1 MPTERFY
8 RLPEEKKG
16 SICSAAVKEFA
27 RVPLDKVSI
36 NQIIKEAVYPEG
48 VFIHILR
55 INGICWRAFSR
66 TARTD

>member
-8 RLPEEKKG
+8 RLPEEKKR

-36 NQIIKEAVYPEG
+36 NQIIKEADISRDVYKRQAMRFEKCKRSP
-48 VFIHILR
+48 
-55 INGICWRAFSR
+55 
-66 TARTD
+66 

>member
-8 RLPEEKKG
+8 RLPEEKKR

-36 NQIIKEAVYPEG
+36 NQIIKEAEG